1 MKRGVRRFGGLGL
14 GGRRQP
20 QRKRPRLIT
29 VCQQADPAQFQC
41 AQADM
46 PAQQAAQ

>member
-20 QRKRPRLIT
+20 QRKPARLIT
-29 VCQQADPAQFQC
+29 ICVQAEPAQFQR

-46 PAQQAAQ
+46 PAQQSAQ